1 MSIAG
6 VDDDVAGPLVRAV
19 SAPGAAAAPDEAAE
33 RFARAAWSHL
43 AEPGDALSGLLVQV
57 FGAPGALGAVQGP
70 GERGSGEQVAARTG
84 SRSNQI
90 QEDERSNRIG
100 GSKVRGKG
108 GG

>member
-43 AEPGDALSGLLVQV
+43 AEPAPCAISGLGLTPETWWKWHIR
-57 FGAPGALGAVQGP
+57 GDPRP
-70 GERGSGEQVAARTG
+70 WRGSGFA
-84 SRSNQI
+84 SS
-90 QEDERSNRIG
+90 
-100 GSKVRGKG
+100 
-108 GG
+108 

>member
-57 FGAPGALGAVQGP
+57 FGAPGALERLVRLGDDEKRAKHEKRVARGGVRRLAGVRCHAAVG
-70 GERGSGEQVAARTG
+70 V
-84 SRSNQI
+84 
-90 QEDERSNRIG
+90 
-100 GSKVRGKG
+100 
-108 GG
+108 